1 MKNTPFNE
9 LLKSP
14 HLLASMPIE
23 ELEDITK
30 NYPWFSLAQSYLAK
44 AYQENKSHKT
54 SGQIALASTLHSNRA
69 WLYGFLKEPILQKQ
83 NTPELAPTLP
93 TEIIPETI
101 VEVVPSA
108 AVPSTS
114 LAQLAA
120 SMMDEEVR
128 QEVREVKRGEEKLEQ
143 EIEVREDK
151 LGEVKRVEE
160 KVEQEIEVREDKRG
174 EEKVE
179 QDEESEVRDLDFL
192 DKSILATAVSSSI
205 FLEVSELDAEEDSTK
220 DFAQDAL
227 QDSAKDVA
235 QGALQDSSKAVAQGP
250 AEEGESNALFTW
262 LRSVSDAD
270 EKDEVKDEVKEES
283 REVKRW
289 EDEGRNSNE
298 SVQPSIDLIEK
309 FIATEPRITPGKVE
323 QYTGVSFAKDSLEEN
338 FDWVTET
345 IAKLYAAQGKI
356 DRARKAYKRLIE
368 LHPEKKIHFENQ
380 LKALNQRK

>member
-30 NYPWFSLAQSYLAK
+30 NYPWFSLAHSYLAK

-54 SGQIALASTLHSNRA
+54 SGQIALASTLHSNRT

-83 NTPELAPTLP
+83 TQTEIVDTLP
-93 TEIIPETI
+93 TETITETV
-101 VEVVPSA
+101 VEASLSA
-108 AVPSTS
+108 ASNSSS
-114 LAQLAA
+114 LAELAA
-120 SMMDEEVR
+120 SMMDEEPEVR
-128 QEVREVKRGEEKLEQ
+128 EDKRVEEPEVREVERGEEPEVREVEREEELEVREVKRGEEKGRQQ
-143 EIEVREDK
+143 EEEVA
-151 LGEVKRVEE
+151 
-160 KVEQEIEVREDKRG
+160 
-174 EEKVE
+174 
-179 QDEESEVRDLDFL
+179 DLDFL
-192 DKSILATAVSSSI
+192 DKSILATAVASSI
-205 FLEVSELDAEEDSTK
+205 LLEVSETEEEEEKDSM
-220 DFAQDAL
+220 
-227 QDSAKDVA
+227 
-235 QGALQDSSKAVAQGP
+235 QDSSKD
-250 AEEGESNALFTW
+250 AEQSLSENGENETLFTW
-262 LRSVSDAD
+262 LRSVS
-270 EKDEVKDEVKEES
+270 EEEDIIGKV
-283 REVKRW
+283 REVKREEEQEVR
-289 EDEGRNSNE
+289 EDKKGEEDVIKPTE

-345 IAKLYAAQGKI
+345 MAKLYATQGKI
-356 DRARKAYKRLIE
+356 DRARKAYKQLIE

>member
-30 NYPWFSLAQSYLAK
+30 NYPWFSLAHSYLAK

-54 SGQIALASTLHSNRA
+54 SGQIALASTLHSNRT
-69 WLYGFLKEPILQKQ
+69 WLYGFLKEPILKKQ
-83 NTPELAPTLP
+83 SQTEIADTLP
-93 TEIIPETI
+93 TEIIPEI
-101 VEVVPSA
+101 VVEVAPSKVPS
-108 AVPSTS
+108 SSS
-114 LAQLAA
+114 LAELAA

-128 QEVREVKRGEEKLEQ
+128 QEVRGDKRGEEQ
-143 EIEVREDK
+143 EVREDK
-151 LGEVKRVEE
+151 RGEEL
-160 KVEQEIEVREDKRG
+160 EVREDKRG

-179 QDEESEVRDLDFL
+179 LEVREDKRGEEKGRQEEVTDLDFL
-192 DKSILATAVSSSI
+192 DKSILATAVASSI
-205 FLEVSELDAEEDSTK
+205 FLEVSETEEEDEK
-220 DFAQDAL
+220 DAG
-227 QDSAKDVA
+227 QDSAKDVE
-235 QGALQDSSKAVAQGP
+235 QGP
-250 AEEGESNALFTW
+250 SENGENEALFTW

-270 EKDEVKDEVKEES
+270 EKDEVKEEL
-283 REVKRW
+283 REDKRW

-323 QYTGVSFAKDSLEEN
+323 QYTGVSFAKESLEEN

-345 IAKLYAAQGKI
+345 MAKLYAAQGKI

>member
-30 NYPWFSLAQSYLAK
+30 NYPWFSLAHSYLAK

-54 SGQIALASTLHSNRA
+54 SGQIALASTLHSNRT
-69 WLYGFLKEPILQKQ
+69 WLYGFLKEPILKKQ
-83 NTPELAPTLP
+83 SQTEIADTFP
-93 TEIIPETI
+93 TEIIPEI
-101 VEVVPSA
+101 VVEVAPSKVPS
-108 AVPSTS
+108 SSS
-114 LAQLAA
+114 LAELAA

-128 QEVREVKRGEEKLEQ
+128 QEGREVKREEEEVRQEVRGDKRGEEQ
-143 EIEVREDK
+143 EVREDK
-151 LGEVKRVEE
+151 RGEEL
-160 KVEQEIEVREDKRG
+160 EVREDKRG

-179 QDEESEVRDLDFL
+179 LEVREDKRGEEKGRQEEVTDLDFL
-192 DKSILATAVSSSI
+192 DKSILATAVASSI
-205 FLEVSELDAEEDSTK
+205 FLEVSETEEEDEK
-220 DFAQDAL
+220 DAG
-227 QDSAKDVA
+227 QDSAKDVE
-235 QGALQDSSKAVAQGP
+235 QGP
-250 AEEGESNALFTW
+250 SENGENEALFTW

-270 EKDEVKDEVKEES
+270 EKDEVKEEL
-283 REVKRW
+283 REDKRW

-323 QYTGVSFAKDSLEEN
+323 QYTGVSFAKESLEEN

-345 IAKLYAAQGKI
+345 MAKLYAAQGKI

>member
-23 ELEDITK
+23 ELEDLTK
-30 NYPWFSLAQSYLAK
+30 NYPWFSLAHSYLAK

-54 SGQIALASTLHSNRA
+54 SGQIALASTLHSNRT

-83 NTPELAPTLP
+83 TQIEIAPTLP
-93 TEIIPETI
+93 TEIIT
-101 VEVVPSA
+101 EVVVEASPSA
-108 AVPSTS
+108 ASNSTS
-114 LAQLAA
+114 LAELAA
-120 SMMDEEVR
+120 SMMDEEP
-128 QEVREVKRGEEKLEQ
+128 EVREVERGEEPD
-143 EIEVREDK
+143 VREVEK
-151 LGEVKRVEE
+151 GEERVRQEEE
-160 KVEQEIEVREDKRG
+160 KEEVT
-174 EEKVE
+174 
-179 QDEESEVRDLDFL
+179 DLDFL

-205 FLEVSELDAEEDSTK
+205 LLEVSETDSSEDVEQDAE
-220 DFAQDAL
+220 
-227 QDSAKDVA
+227 
-235 QGALQDSSKAVAQGP
+235 QDSSKDVMQDSAQDASQGP
-250 AEEGESNALFTW
+250 AEVGENEALFTW
-262 LRSVSDAD
+262 LRSVS
-270 EKDEVKDEVKEES
+270 EEEGEIEQG
-283 REVKRW
+283 REVKRG
-289 EDEGRNSNE
+289 EEQEVREVKRGEEEIRKSME

-323 QYTGVSFAKDSLEEN
+323 QYTGVSFAKESLEEN

-345 IAKLYAAQGKI
+345 MAKLYAAQGKI

>member
-30 NYPWFSLAQSYLAK
+30 NYPWFSLAHSYLAK

-54 SGQIALASTLHSNRA
+54 SGQIALASTLHSNRK
-69 WLYGFLKEPILQKQ
+69 WLYGFLKEPILKKQ
-83 NTPELAPTLP
+83 SQTEIADTLP
-93 TEIIPETI
+93 TEIIPEI
-101 VEVVPSA
+101 VVEVAPSKVPS
-108 AVPSTS
+108 SSS
-114 LAQLAA
+114 LAELAA
-120 SMMDEEVR
+120 SMMDEEP
-128 QEVREVKRGEEKLEQ
+128 EGREAKRGEEL
-143 EIEVREDK
+143 EVREDK
-151 LGEVKRVEE
+151 RGE
-160 KVEQEIEVREDKRG
+160 EIEVREDKRG
-174 EEKVE
+174 EEQEVREDKRGEEQEVRE
-179 QDEESEVRDLDFL
+179 DKRGEEIEVREDKRGEEIEGRQDEEEVTDLDFL
-192 DKSILATAVSSSI
+192 DKSILATAVASSI
-205 FLEVSELDAEEDSTK
+205 FLEVSEPEEEEEKDAE
-220 DFAQDAL
+220 
-227 QDSAKDVA
+227 QDSVKDVE
-235 QGALQDSSKAVAQGP
+235 QGSF
-250 AEEGESNALFTW
+250 ENGENEALFTW

-270 EKDEVKDEVKEES
+270 EKDEVKEEL
-283 REVKRW
+283 REDKRW

-323 QYTGVSFAKDSLEEN
+323 QYTGVSFAKESLEEN

-345 IAKLYAAQGKI
+345 MAKLYAAQGKI